1 MFPVGIFVGIINSVA
16 GGGMILAFPVM
27 LALGYSPYVA
37 NVTNTIGVLPSN
49 LGGVFSYMSVLR
61 QDQQTLW
68 RLVACGSV
76 GSAIGAGVLL
86 LTPPEL
92 FEDVVPFLIGGATLL
107 LFLQPYVGRRLS
119 APASDALVA
128 DDHLRVRHPK
138 ALYVGVVLA
147 SVYGSYFGA
156 TTGVILLAVMGATT
170 AEALRRL
177 NGMKNAVALAINCIG
192 VAIFAALAPVAWRAG
207 LAQAAGALLGGVI
220 GGRIAQRLPEN
231 VFRALVMAIGIFATL
246 YTALG

>member
-1 MFPVGIFVGIINSVA
+1 MFPVGICVGIINSVA

-49 LGGVFSYMSVLR
+49 LGGVFSYMAVLR
-61 QDQQTLW
+61 QDPPTLW
-68 RLVACGSV
+68 RLMMCGAV
-76 GSAIGAGVLL
+76 GSAAGATTLL

-92 FEDVVPFLIGGATLL
+92 FEDVVPFLIGGATVL
-107 LFLQPYVGRRLS
+107 LFLQPYVSRRLAGH
-119 APASDALVA
+119 APGVA
-128 DDHLRVRHPK
+128 VTNGGLAVRHRR

-156 TTGVILLAVMGATT
+156 TTGVILLAVLGATT

-177 NGMKNAVALAINCIG
+177 NGMKNAIALAINLIG
-192 VAIFAALAPVAWRAG
+192 VLIFAVLAPVAWGAG
-207 LAQAAGALLGGVI
+207 AAQAAGALIGGVI
-220 GGRIAQRLPEN
+220 GGRVAQRLPEKA
-231 VFRALVMAIGIFATL
+231 FRALVMAIGVFATL
-246 YTALG
+246 YTAVG